1 MDIKSIIAKKRNRKE
16 LTKDEIKVFVGKYTK
31 GEISDAQAAALL
43 SYIYINGLTERE
55 IVDFTLEMASSGD
68 MIDLS
73 QISNNIVDKH
83 STGGVGDKATLIL
96 MPIIASLGLPV
107 AKISSRGFGI
117 SGGTIDK
124 LESIPGYDSEISLEE
139 FKQNVEKVGVSIIHQ
154 SFNLAPAESKIYKLR
169 NEIGCG
175 DSLPIIAA
183 SLMSLKVAS
192 GSNKI
197 VFDITCGNGTY
208 IKTREEAKRL
218 ARLLKRLGVLLG
230 KDVGSVI
237 TSMDEP
243 LGYSVGH
250 ILEIKETL
258 ECLQGRMSQDV
269 GDVVVSLGRV
279 ILELSTN
286 VKDKVQN
293 ERTIIEAIKSG
304 RAYDKFKEMVA
315 SQYGSLEYIDNVE
328 KFPVAKNVIPVY
340 STEDGF
346 VERIDADIVGS
357 IARYLGAGRMNK
369 DSEIN
374 RTAGIE
380 LKKKIG
386 DEVKTGDILAY
397 IHTDDDSK
405 VIGAT
410 QNLKDAF
417 KLTTKKVIVKSKV
430 LDII

>member
-1 MDIKSIIAKKRNRKE
+1 
-16 LTKDEIKVFVGKYTK
+16 
-31 GEISDAQAAALL
+31 
-43 SYIYINGLTERE
+43 
-55 IVDFTLEMASSGD
+55 
-68 MIDLS
+68 
-73 QISNNIVDKH
+73 
-83 STGGVGDKATLIL
+83 
-96 MPIIASLGLPV
+96 
-107 AKISSRGFGI
+107 
-117 SGGTIDK
+117 
-124 LESIPGYDSEISLEE
+124 
-139 FKQNVEKVGVSIIHQ
+139 
-154 SFNLAPAESKIYKLR
+154 
-169 NEIGCG
+169 
-175 DSLPIIAA
+175 
-183 SLMSLKVAS
+183 MSLKVAS

-208 IKTREEAKRL
+208 IKTREDAKRL

-410 QNLKDAF
+410 QNLKEAF